1 VEGSMGPEPRGGMS
15 PASSEGFGGS
25 GGEVMESSLGAGV
38 IATDK
43 AETSDSVRGWNRSCR
58 AVDMSLSV

>member
-25 GGEVMESSLGAGV
+25 GGEVMESSLGAGA
-38 IATDK
+38 IAADK
-43 AETSDSVRGWNRSCR
+43 AEMSDNVQGLNRSCL
-58 AVDMSLSV
+58 AADTSLSV